1 MLLEFKRI
9 FLLSFP
15 LLFNVVEVI
24 EIYQENSEAN
34 YVTFSLGHI
43 QPSRKYVFVCEI

>member
-1 MLLEFKRI
+1 MFLEFKRI

-24 EIYQENSEAN
+24 EIISGEFRSEFRCIFTWT
-34 YVTFSLGHI
+34 Y
-43 QPSRKYVFVCEI
+43 

>member
-24 EIYQENSEAN
+24 EIHHEDSEAN
-34 YVTFSLGHI
+34 SVNSLLGHI
-43 QPSRKYVFVCEI
+43 QPSSRCVFVCEI